1 MRTSPHVAD
10 KEPAKLL
17 PKVIM
22 YDKVSGAPIHAQDVR
37 AATDQEANIS
47 TLPWKEWLRG
57 SVAKQSGEQPTH
69 MAAIQLVLNSLHT
82 RGHID
87 QAPLDVSID
96 WHTKRKVVKASEDLP
111 GGSLALPPCVP
122 HTSRMYD
129 KSWHPHRVPITV
141 TERSAVADRK
151 PDTRVRWKAACEPSQ
166 SLYYVHPEYMMP
178 EESKDTIDDQAASHA
193 RAWEFKGDE
202 TLHPF
207 WAV

>member
-1 MRTSPHVAD
+1 M
-10 KEPAKLL
+10 
-17 PKVIM
+17 
-22 YDKVSGAPIHAQDVR
+22 
-37 AATDQEANIS
+37 
-47 TLPWKEWLRG
+47 
-57 SVAKQSGEQPTH
+57 
-69 MAAIQLVLNSLHT
+69 LNSLHT

-96 WHTKRKVVKASEDLP
+96 WHTKRKVVNASEDLL
-111 GGSLALPPCVP
+111 GGSLAFPPCVP

-141 TERSAVADRK
+141 TERSAVAERK
-151 PDTRVRWKAACEPSQ
+151 PDTRVRGKAACEPSQ
-166 SLYYVHPEYMMP
+166 SFYYVHPEYMMP
-178 EESKDTIDDQAASHA
+178 EENKDTIDDQAASHA